1 MLFPATEM
9 LFLMLIG
16 VSNKLKLIGA
26 TSRSHSSVVSLF
38 HVSSHLVN
46 LDKVSFNDTKE
57 KVRTWCYY
65 KQQHNN
71 IDSIQGRKNSN
82 HSDNSISYPA
92 YRLRSLLALYK
103 SDELHNLCR
112 LWKYHYPQ
120 TSFDDLQGGTRMSA
134 SCWRC
139 GNRIVFD
146 DNILSKNGKHKPLNE
161 WNHQIRDCEFSPFN
175 KSKESAQERKAIQKL
190 EEFQVIEELRNQVA
204 TINNRLWNYEIQI
217 IVRSKEF

>member
-1 MLFPATEM
+1 
-9 LFLMLIG
+9 
-16 VSNKLKLIGA
+16 
-26 TSRSHSSVVSLF
+26 
-38 HVSSHLVN
+38 
-46 LDKVSFNDTKE
+46 
-57 KVRTWCYY
+57 
-65 KQQHNN
+65 
-71 IDSIQGRKNSN
+71 
-82 HSDNSISYPA
+82 
-92 YRLRSLLALYK
+92 
-103 SDELHNLCR
+103 
-112 LWKYHYPQ
+112 
-120 TSFDDLQGGTRMSA
+120 MSA